1 MDRKKEKK
9 NCYIYRFI
17 HTDFPTTCI
26 YRDNFCI
33 TLNTKVRKLT
43 NSRVVIECYCGCTS
57 GLNFEQ
63 KWNFVNWESN
73 AYQGRWYYIYLMAL
87 SPFRYK
93 IYKRHSLSNSS
104 IIFVKYICQIIPILY
119 RVIFMQQ
126 FPYIRCMSIAD
137 PPCTYHT
144 LQYLLTGMFCSC
156 RNVQWLLN
164 PQHVRRVHCFLGRKK
179 SLSHI
184 LGFKGTILAGLI

>member
-1 MDRKKEKK
+1 MITEYKYFIQYQNLFVCMIRYGSKKGKK

-137 PPCTYHT
+137 PPCTY
-144 LQYLLTGMFCSC
+144 
-156 RNVQWLLN
+156 LLN
-164 PQHVRRVHCFLGRKK
+164 ISHAAIPLDWNVLFLP
-179 SLSHI
+179 
-184 LGFKGTILAGLI
+184 